1 MTFSGLLLKESLKDP
16 AVLDSLTITQTE
28 TWEVERPAGWQPGL
42 WTAVTFEG
50 PEAEA
55 DAVAARISR
64 AIDSRWYANL
74 STEHDTIV
82 IFHDRVFRYRRGDPV
97 QRDLAQQY
105 ARAIGVPAWQIDWG
119 E

>member
-1 MTFSGLLLKESLKDP
+1 MTFSGLLLKESLNDP
-16 AVLDSLTITQTE
+16 TVLDTLTLIRTE
-28 TWEVERPAGWQPGL
+28 TWDVARPADWQSGV
-42 WTAVTFEG
+42 WTAITFEG

-64 AIDSRWYANL
+64 AIDVRWYANL

-82 IFHDRVFRYRRGDPV
+82 IFHDRVFRYRRGDPA
-97 QRDLAQQY
+97 QRAIAQQH
-105 ARAIGVPAWQIDWG
+105 ALAIGVPAWQIDWG